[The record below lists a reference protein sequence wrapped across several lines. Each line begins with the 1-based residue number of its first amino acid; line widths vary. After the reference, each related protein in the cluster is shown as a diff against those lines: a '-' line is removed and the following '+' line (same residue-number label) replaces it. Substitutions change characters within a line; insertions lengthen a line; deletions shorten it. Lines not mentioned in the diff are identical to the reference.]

1 VAKPRFCAVP
11 WHAAPFGRL
20 GQDLA
25 VSLRLAVPEP
35 IFGIHYGSL
44 VRICL
49 HRRTPITVGRQER
62 SMAGI
67 KSISV
72 FALGLFSLLAISGLD
87 KASAQSN
94 SACLY
99 YRDISSINPV
109 GDNTAIIIDTRRNKY
124 EVTFLSVCQ
133 VKQHAEFFVFDRFQ
147 LGTCVDQGDVF
158 SSGGAAAPCH
168 VESISLLPE

>member
-1 VAKPRFCAVP
+1 
-11 WHAAPFGRL
+11 
-20 GQDLA
+20 
-25 VSLRLAVPEP
+25 
-35 IFGIHYGSL
+35 
-44 VRICL
+44 
-49 HRRTPITVGRQER
+49 
-62 SMAGI
+62 MARMT
-67 KSISV
+67 SISV
-72 FALGLFSLLAISGLD
+72 FALSLLSAIAVSGLD

-109 GDNTAIIIDTRRNKY
+109 GDDTAIITDTRRNKY

-133 VKQHAEFFVFDRFQ
+133 VRQQGEFFVFDRFQ

-168 VESISLLPE
+168 VESISALPE